1 MSDADALKIA
11 IDLFFLPSQVRAT
24 RTRPL
29 PKGTK
34 FLLLIAAGDT
44 DAMRNAQGLS
54 NRSSTAIR
62 EAAIFFVEQILL
74 ERGADAYRTLGLDQN
89 APTTE
94 LRTHMALLIK
104 WLHPDL
110 NSDERRSTMA
120 RQVIRA
126 WKQVN
131 APDNA
136 RRPPLS
142 STRHSTTTTQRR
154 IENFAAV
161 KRGTAYTV
169 LPAVSRTHRF
179 ACLLK
184 LIIVM
189 ARRRA
194 VHWRT

>member
-24 RTRPL
+24 RARPL

-34 FLLLIAAGDT
+34 FLLLIAAGDG

-74 ERGADAYRTLGLDQN
+74 ERDADAYRTLGLDHN

-94 LRTHMALLIK
+94 LRAHMALLMK

-110 NSDERRSTMA
+110 NNDERRSTMA
-120 RQVIRA
+120 RQVIRS

-131 APDNA
+131 APDNVKQEPPSSA
-136 RRPPLS
+136 RHPS
-142 STRHSTTTTQRR
+142 NATQRR
-154 IENFAAV
+154 IENFAAA
-161 KRGTAYTV
+161 KRGTAYTIP
-169 LPAVSRTHRF
+169 PAASRTRRF

-184 LIIVM
+184 HIIAL

>member
-24 RTRPL
+24 RARPL

-34 FLLLIAAGDT
+34 FLLLIAAGDA

-62 EAAIFFVEQILL
+62 DAAIFFVEQILL
-74 ERGADAYRTLGLDQN
+74 ERGADAYRTLGLDQS

-94 LRTHMALLIK
+94 LRTHMALLMK
-104 WLHPDL
+104 WLHPDI
-110 NSDERRSTMA
+110 NSDDRRSTMA

-131 APDNA
+131 APDNVRRQPPSSA
-136 RRPPLS
+136 RHP
-142 STRHSTTTTQRR
+142 TNATQRR
-154 IENFAAV
+154 IENFAAA
-161 KRGTAYTV
+161 KRGTGSTI
-169 LPAVSRTHRF
+169 LPVVSRTHRF
-179 ACLLK
+179 AYLLK
-184 LIIVM
+184 VIIVM